1 MAVGRISGQLLKD
14 NLIRSTLPVGEQ
26 NIAFETDL
34 LYIDIINSRIGIKT
48 ANPQYPLDVNG
59 TTRTVNLEVTNTA
72 NISDLTLTGTSI
84 TTTNPVLSI
93 ASPDKILYNNAIVV
107 DDFQISN
114 NLIEITTLNT
124 DLQISPN
131 GTGIVDILSD
141 VEVTGNIY
149 ATGNITADG
158 NITLGDQDTDNVTIN
173 ADINSDLIPE
183 VWQLTDPEV
192 IAGTYAAGDPRYD
205 LGTGAKRW
213 NEMFVSDLTVDN
225 LTVGGN
231 ILVGGLDLTQTPGN
245 IIYVAT
251 NGDNANTGT
260 HQNDPV
266 LTIQQAITLAT
277 AGDLIHIYPGTYT
290 ETFPITVPVGV
301 TIKGESLRSVL
312 IQPTGGTIDQ
322 NAFIL
327 NGETTIEDLTVGNFR
342 FNAGLNRGYA
352 FRYAASF
359 TVTTRSPYIKNVSVI
374 TAGSVTSGSDP
385 RGFNTGDAGKGA
397 YLDGSLATAGSNE
410 ASCLFQNCTF
420 ITPGVDAIT
429 MTNGVRVEWLN
440 SFTYFA
446 NRSLYAVDGVTGLK
460 GTGKTLLKVTGLSG
474 PAVIAGQTITYYD
487 VDNTTVLGTGT
498 IATVDSTKF
507 YLTGKVT
514 GFENAVDR
522 LPKIF
527 TVNGDAQLSTA
538 EFKYG
543 TASLLLDGT
552 GDYLSITT
560 NPDFGYGSGNFTIEF
575 WLRRT
580 SVGNQVIIEQRSATA
595 LNNPMIHIDGGVIK
609 YYAAAA
615 NRITGTTTIAIN
627 TWYHVAV
634 SRNSGVTKLFVN
646 GTQEGSTY
654 SDANNHGV
662 TSTVIVGADYLYAN
676 ALPGY
681 LDDLRITKA
690 ALYTSNFTAPV
701 AELVNT
707 PNTKLLLNFN
717 GTNGSTTITDTVVGA
732 QYISFSGGAIA
743 NSFSNVD
750 YTDFGAEVRSIA
762 SASVYGNYGAYGDG
776 EGVLM
781 YLVGHNFAYIGNG
794 KEVDNDASTAIQ
806 ANEVVELSNA
816 RIFYSSVDHE
826 GNFRVGNLFTVD
838 QDTGAVSFT
847 AASTVLSSA
856 TALTF
861 ISGGNTTVIDGT
873 LIQQNNV
880 RLSGNT
886 IESTSGALN
895 LDADNGQ
902 INLLDNVSIT
912 GDLDVTGDVSIGGNI
927 TIGDQTTDTLSI
939 VAAITSDII
948 PQTTNTYNL
957 GSAAKNW
964 NTVYSSTINVDGN
977 IRIENNLITTQTTN
991 SNLQLSGAGT
1001 GSVEIENFRIND
1013 NTITNTTGDMT
1024 FTPATGVTVF
1034 TGTGSVR
1041 LPAGGDAARPAIP
1054 TAGMIRYNTDSNL
1067 FEGYDGSWTVLQ
1079 GVYDL
1084 DRNTY
1089 ITPEL
1094 TPGAN
1099 DNTIRFYSN
1108 SALVADVNSTRFD
1121 VNTLQVDSIT
1131 ISGNTLTTTGV
1142 NQDLILNA
1150 NGTGIIRI
1158 ENLNFQTNTITNYVT
1173 DAPIIFETTGNGY
1186 VDLSQAGGVRI
1197 PYGLSAQKPTAPVIG
1212 LMRYNQDD
1220 LYVEIYDGANWVS
1233 VAGSGGAVT
1242 LTQAEQFAVEYAL
1255 TLG

>member
-107 DDFQISN
+107 DDLQISN

-124 DLQISPN
+124 DLQISAN

-158 NITLGDQDTDNVTIN
+158 NITLGNQDTDNVTIN
-173 ADINSDLIPE
+173 ADINSDIIPDA
-183 VWQLTDPEV
+183 TD
-192 IAGTYAAGDPRYD
+192 TYD

-301 TIKGESLRSVL
+301 TIKGESLRSVF

-374 TAGSVTSGSDP
+374 TTGSVTSGSDP
-385 RGFNTGDAGKGA
+385 RGFAAGDAGKGA

-440 SFTYFA
+440 SFSYFA
-446 NRSLYAVDGVTGLK
+446 NRSLYAVDGVSGLK
-460 GTGKTLLKVTGLSG
+460 GTGKTLLKVDGLSG
-474 PAVIAGQTITYYD
+474 PAVIAGQTITYKD
-487 VDNTTVLGTGT
+487 VDNVTVLGTGT
-498 IATVDSTKF
+498 IATVDGTKI
-507 YLTGKVT
+507 YLTGKVV
-514 GFENAVDR
+514 GFENALDR
-522 LPKIF
+522 LGK
-527 TVNGDAQLSTA
+527 TVTSHGNAQLNTTIK
-538 EFKYG
+538 KYG
-543 TASLLLDGT
+543 TASLALDGT
-552 GDYLSITT
+552 GDYATLISSV
-560 NPDFGYGSGNFTIEF
+560 DFGFGTGDFTIEGWF
-575 WLRRT
+575 YKTIVSTQYLFDTRSTLNENSIVVQSNGAGNLR
-580 SVGNQVIIEQRSATA
+580 
-595 LNNPMIHIDGGVIK
+595 
-609 YYAAAA
+609 
-615 NRITGTTTIAIN
+615 
-627 TWYHVAV
+627 
-634 SRNSGVTKLFVN
+634 LFVN
-646 GTQEGSTY
+646 GAFVLTSSNTHSNNAWNHLAISRASGVTRFFINGVVSTNTY
-654 SDANNHGV
+654 SDTTNYGSTKPLVIGAQYNGTTAFAGYIDDFRVIKGV
-662 TSTVIVGADYLYAN
+662 
-676 ALPGY
+676 
-681 LDDLRITKA
+681 
-690 ALYTSNFTAPV
+690 ALYTGTFTAPTTQ
-701 AELVNT
+701 LTTT
-707 PNTKLLLNFN
+707 PNTVLLLNFN
-717 GTNGSTTITDTVVGA
+717 GINGSTTFEDTEDGA
-732 QYISFSGGAIA
+732 QFISFSGGATA
-743 NSFSNVD
+743 TSFVNVD

-762 SASVYGNYGAYGDG
+762 SASIYGNYGAYGSG
-776 EGVLM
+776 AGVLM
-781 YLVGHNFAYIGNG
+781 YLIGHNFAYIGSG
-794 KEVDNDASTAIQ
+794 KEVDNDPSTAIQ
-806 ANEVVELSNA
+806 VNEVIELSNA
-816 RIFYSSVDHE
+816 RIFYSSVDHK
-826 GNFRVGNLFTVD
+826 GDYRVGDLFYVNQADGTV
-838 QDTGAVSFT
+838 TFT
-847 AASTVLSSA
+847 SAFTNIASSS
-856 TALTF
+856 TLTF
-861 ISGGNTTVIDGT
+861 TSGGHTTIIDGSY
-873 LIQQNNV
+873 IQQDNV
-880 RLSGNT
+880 KLSGNT
-886 IESTSGALN
+886 IESTTGALN

-948 PQTTNTYNL
+948 PQTNNTYNL

-1041 LPAGGDAARPAIP
+1041 LPAGGDAARPGTPAV
-1054 TAGMIRYNTDSNL
+1054 GMIRYNTDSNL

-1242 LTQAEQFAVEYAL
+1242 LTQAEQFAIEYAL

>member
-93 ASPDKILYNNAIVV
+93 ASPDKILYNNAIIV

-114 NLIEITTLNT
+114 NLIETTTSNT
-124 DLQISPN
+124 DLQISAN

-158 NITLGDQDTDNVTIN
+158 NITLGNQDTDNVTIN
-173 ADINSDLIPE
+173 ADINSDIIPNT
-183 VWQLTDPEV
+183 TD
-192 IAGTYAAGDPRYD
+192 TYD

-301 TIKGESLRSVL
+301 TIKGESLRSVF

-374 TAGSVTSGSDP
+374 TTGSVTSGADP

-446 NRSLYAVDGVTGLK
+446 NRSLYAVDGVSGLK
-460 GTGKTLLKVTGLSG
+460 GTGKTLLKVDGLSG
-474 PAVIAGQTITYYD
+474 PAVIAGQTITYKD
-487 VDNTTVLGTGT
+487 VDNVTVLGTGT
-498 IATVDSTKF
+498 IATVDGTKI
-507 YLTGKVT
+507 YLTGKVV
-514 GFENAVDR
+514 GFENATDR
-522 LPKIF
+522 PGK
-527 TVNGDAQLSTA
+527 TVTSHGNAQLNTTTK
-538 EFKYG
+538 KYG
-543 TASLLLDGT
+543 TASLALDGT
-552 GDYLSITT
+552 GDYATLISSV
-560 NPDFGYGSGNFTIEF
+560 DFAYGAGDFTIEM
-575 WLRRT
+575 WIYRT
-580 SVGNQVIIEQRSATA
+580 AGAGGHILFDQRTA
-595 LNNPMIHIDGGVIK
+595 APTNYAPALVVNASYLLQYNDG
-609 YYAAAA
+609 AA
-615 NRITGTTTIAIN
+615 NVITGATVVAIN

-634 SRNSGVTKLFVN
+634 SRSGTSTKLFLN
-646 GTQEGSTY
+646 GVQEGSTY
-654 SDANNHGV
+654 TDTRNYIQTPFTIGARFDGTLAWHGYIDDFR
-662 TSTVIVGADYLYAN
+662 VIKGV
-676 ALPGY
+676 
-681 LDDLRITKA
+681 
-690 ALYTSNFTAPV
+690 ALYTGTFTAPTTQL
-701 AELVNT
+701 ATT
-707 PNTKLLLNFN
+707 PNTVLLLNFN
-717 GTNGSTTITDTVVGA
+717 GINGSTTFEDTTDGA
-732 QYISFSGGAIA
+732 QYISFSGGATA
-743 NSFSNVD
+743 TSFVNVD

-762 SASVYGNYGAYGDG
+762 SASIYGNYGAYGSG
-776 EGVLM
+776 AGVLM
-781 YLVGHNFAYIGNG
+781 YLIGHNFAYIGLG
-794 KEVDNDASTAIQ
+794 KEVDNDPSTAIQ
-806 ANEVVELSNA
+806 VNEVIELSNA
-816 RIFYSSVDHE
+816 RIFYSSVDHK
-826 GNFRVGNLFTVD
+826 GDFRVGDLFYVNQADGTV
-838 QDTGAVSFT
+838 TFT
-847 AASTVLSSA
+847 SAFTNIASSS
-856 TALTF
+856 TLTF
-861 ISGGNTTVIDGT
+861 TSGGHTTIIDGSY
-873 LIQQNNV
+873 IQQDNV
-880 RLSGNT
+880 KLSGNT
-886 IESTSGALN
+886 IESTTGALN

-1041 LPAGGDAARPAIP
+1041 LPAGGDAARPATP
-1054 TAGMIRYNTDSNL
+1054 TVGMIRYNTDSSL

-1108 SALVADVNSTRFD
+1108 NTLVANVNSTRFD

-1131 ISGNTLTTTGV
+1131 ISGNTLTTTGT

-1173 DAPIIFETTGNGY
+1173 DAPIIFETTGDGY

-1197 PYGLSAQKPTAPVIG
+1197 PYGLSAQKPSAPVIG

>member
-1 MAVGRISGQLLKD
+1 
-14 NLIRSTLPVGEQ
+14 
-26 NIAFETDL
+26 
-34 LYIDIINSRIGIKT
+34 
-48 ANPQYPLDVNG
+48 
-59 TTRTVNLEVTNTA
+59 
-72 NISDLTLTGTSI
+72 
-84 TTTNPVLSI
+84 
-93 ASPDKILYNNAIVV
+93 
-107 DDFQISN
+107 
-114 NLIEITTLNT
+114 
-124 DLQISPN
+124 
-131 GTGIVDILSD
+131 
-141 VEVTGNIY
+141 
-149 ATGNITADG
+149 
-158 NITLGDQDTDNVTIN
+158 
-173 ADINSDLIPE
+173 
-183 VWQLTDPEV
+183 
-192 IAGTYAAGDPRYD
+192 
-205 LGTGAKRW
+205 
-213 NEMFVSDLTVDN
+213 
-225 LTVGGN
+225 
-231 ILVGGLDLTQTPGN
+231 
-245 IIYVAT
+245 
-251 NGDNANTGT
+251 
-260 HQNDPV
+260 
-266 LTIQQAITLAT
+266 
-277 AGDLIHIYPGTYT
+277 
-290 ETFPITVPVGV
+290 
-301 TIKGESLRSVL
+301 
-312 IQPTGGTIDQ
+312 
-322 NAFIL
+322 
-327 NGETTIEDLTVGNFR
+327 
-342 FNAGLNRGYA
+342 
-352 FRYAASF
+352 
-359 TVTTRSPYIKNVSVI
+359 
-374 TAGSVTSGSDP
+374 
-385 RGFNTGDAGKGA
+385 
-397 YLDGSLATAGSNE
+397 
-410 ASCLFQNCTF
+410 
-420 ITPGVDAIT
+420 
-429 MTNGVRVEWLN
+429 
-440 SFTYFA
+440 
-446 NRSLYAVDGVTGLK
+446 
-460 GTGKTLLKVTGLSG
+460 
-474 PAVIAGQTITYYD
+474 
-487 VDNTTVLGTGT
+487 
-498 IATVDSTKF
+498 
-507 YLTGKVT
+507 
-514 GFENAVDR
+514 
-522 LPKIF
+522 
-527 TVNGDAQLSTA
+527 
-538 EFKYG
+538 
-543 TASLLLDGT
+543 
-552 GDYLSITT
+552 
-560 NPDFGYGSGNFTIEF
+560 
-575 WLRRT
+575 
-580 SVGNQVIIEQRSATA
+580 
-595 LNNPMIHIDGGVIK
+595 
-609 YYAAAA
+609 
-615 NRITGTTTIAIN
+615 
-627 TWYHVAV
+627 
-634 SRNSGVTKLFVN
+634 
-646 GTQEGSTY
+646 
-654 SDANNHGV
+654 
-662 TSTVIVGADYLYAN
+662 VIVGADYLYAN

-717 GTNGSTTITDTVVGA
+717 GTNGSTTITDTVAGA
-732 QYISFSGGAIA
+732 QYISFSGGATA

-776 EGVLM
+776 VGVLM

-794 KEVDNDASTAIQ
+794 KEVDNDASTTIQ

-838 QDTGAVSFT
+838 QDTGTVSFT

-861 ISGGNTTVIDGT
+861 ISGGHTTVIDGT
-873 LIQQNNV
+873 LIQQDNV
-880 RLSGNT
+880 KLSGNT

-902 INLLDNVSIT
+902 INLLDNVIIT
-912 GDLDVTGDVSIGGNI
+912 GDLAVTGDVSIGGNI

-1041 LPAGGDAARPAIP
+1041 LPAGGDAARPITP
-1054 TAGMIRYNTDSNL
+1054 TVGMIRYNTDSNL

-1186 VDLSQAGGVRI
+1186 VDLSQAGGVVI
-1197 PYGLSAQKPTAPVIG
+1197 PYGLSAQKPTVPVIG

>member
-93 ASPDKILYNNAIVV
+93 ASPDKILYNNAIIV

-114 NLIEITTLNT
+114 NLIETTTSNT
-124 DLQISPN
+124 DLQISAN

-158 NITLGDQDTDNVTIN
+158 NITLGNQDTDNVTIN
-173 ADINSDLIPE
+173 ADINSDIIPNT
-183 VWQLTDPEV
+183 TD
-192 IAGTYAAGDPRYD
+192 TYD

-301 TIKGESLRSVL
+301 TIKGESLRSVF

-374 TAGSVTSGSDP
+374 TTGSVTSGADP

-440 SFTYFA
+440 SFSYFA
-446 NRSLYAVDGVTGLK
+446 NRSLYAVDGVSGLK
-460 GTGKTLLKVTGLSG
+460 GTGKTLLKVDGLSG
-474 PAVIAGQTITYYD
+474 PAVIAGQTITYKD
-487 VDNTTVLGTGT
+487 VDNVTVLGTGT
-498 IATVDSTKF
+498 IATVDGTKI
-507 YLTGKVT
+507 YLTGKVV
-514 GFENAVDR
+514 GFENATDR
-522 LPKIF
+522 IGK
-527 TVNGDAQLSTA
+527 TVTSHGNAQLNTTTK
-538 EFKYG
+538 KYG
-543 TASLLLDGT
+543 TASLALDGT
-552 GDYLSITT
+552 GDYATLISSA
-560 NPDFGYGSGNFTIEF
+560 DFGFGTGNFTIEGWF
-575 WLRRT
+575 YKTAVATQYLFDTRTTLNENSIAVQSNGGGNLR
-580 SVGNQVIIEQRSATA
+580 
-595 LNNPMIHIDGGVIK
+595 
-609 YYAAAA
+609 
-615 NRITGTTTIAIN
+615 
-627 TWYHVAV
+627 
-634 SRNSGVTKLFVN
+634 LFVN
-646 GTQEGSTY
+646 GVFVLTS
-654 SDANNHGV
+654 SNNHTNNAWNHLAICRASGV
-662 TSTVIVGADYLYAN
+662 TRFFINGVASTATYTDTTNYGTAKPLVVGAQYNGTTAF
-676 ALPGY
+676 AGY
-681 LDDLRITKA
+681 IDDFRVIKGV
-690 ALYTSNFTAPV
+690 ALYTGTFTAPTTQ
-701 AELVNT
+701 LTTT
-707 PNTKLLLNFN
+707 PNTVLLLNFN
-717 GTNGSTTITDTVVGA
+717 GINGSTTFEDTTDGA
-732 QYISFSGGAIA
+732 QYISFSGGATA
-743 NSFSNVD
+743 TSFVNVD

-762 SASVYGNYGAYGDG
+762 SASVYGNYGAYGSG
-776 EGVLM
+776 AGVLM
-781 YLVGHNFAYIGNG
+781 YLIGHNFAYIGSG
-794 KEVDNDASTAIQ
+794 KEVDNDPSTAIQ
-806 ANEVVELSNA
+806 VNEVIELSNA
-816 RIFYSSVDHE
+816 RIFYSSVDHK
-826 GNFRVGNLFTVD
+826 GDFRVGDLFYVNQADGTV
-838 QDTGAVSFT
+838 TFT
-847 AASTVLSSA
+847 SAFTNIASSS
-856 TALTF
+856 TLTF
-861 ISGGNTTVIDGT
+861 TSGGHTTIIDGSY
-873 LIQQNNV
+873 IQQDNV
-880 RLSGNT
+880 KLSGNT
-886 IESTSGALN
+886 IESTTGALN

-1041 LPAGGDAARPAIP
+1041 LPAGGDAARPATP
-1054 TAGMIRYNTDSNL
+1054 TVGMIRYNTDSSL

-1108 SALVADVNSTRFD
+1108 NTLVANVNSTRFD

-1131 ISGNTLTTTGV
+1131 ISGNTLTTTGT

-1173 DAPIIFETTGNGY
+1173 DAPIIFETTGDGY

-1197 PYGLSAQKPTAPVIG
+1197 PYGLSAQKPSAPVIG

-1242 LTQAEQFAVEYAL
+1242 LTQAEQFAIEYAL

>member
-93 ASPDKILYNNAIVV
+93 ASPDKILYNNAIIV

-114 NLIEITTLNT
+114 NLIETTTSNT
-124 DLQISPN
+124 DLQISAN

-158 NITLGDQDTDNVTIN
+158 NITLGNQDTDNVTIN
-173 ADINSDLIPE
+173 ADINSDIIPNT
-183 VWQLTDPEV
+183 TD
-192 IAGTYAAGDPRYD
+192 TYD

-301 TIKGESLRSVL
+301 TIKGESLRSVF

-374 TAGSVTSGSDP
+374 TTGSVTSGADP

-446 NRSLYAVDGVTGLK
+446 NRSLYAVDGVSGLK
-460 GTGKTLLKVTGLSG
+460 GTGKTLLKVDGLSG
-474 PAVIAGQTITYYD
+474 PAVIAGQTITYKD
-487 VDNTTVLGTGT
+487 VDNVTVLGTGT
-498 IATVDSTKF
+498 IATVDGTKI
-507 YLTGKVT
+507 YLTGKVV
-514 GFENAVDR
+514 GFENATDR
-522 LPKIF
+522 IGK
-527 TVNGDAQLSTA
+527 TVTSHGNAQLNTTTK
-538 EFKYG
+538 KYG
-543 TASLLLDGT
+543 TASLALDGT
-552 GDYLSITT
+552 GDYATLISSV
-560 NPDFGYGSGNFTIEF
+560 DFAYGAGDFTIEM
-575 WLRRT
+575 WVYRT
-580 SVGNQVIIEQRSATA
+580 AGGGNQILFDQRTATPTNYAPA
-595 LNNPMIHIDGGVIK
+595 LVVNGSHILQYNDG
-609 YYAAAA
+609 AA
-615 NRITGTTTIAIN
+615 NVITGATVLAIN

-634 SRNSGVTKLFVN
+634 SRSGTSTKLFLN
-646 GTQEGSTY
+646 GVQEGSTY
-654 SDANNHGV
+654 TDTRNYIQTPFTIGARFDGTLGWHGYIDDFR
-662 TSTVIVGADYLYAN
+662 VIKGV
-676 ALPGY
+676 
-681 LDDLRITKA
+681 
-690 ALYTSNFTAPV
+690 ALYTGTFTAPTTQLT
-701 AELVNT
+701 AT
-707 PNTKLLLNFN
+707 PNTALLLNFN
-717 GTNGSTTITDTVVGA
+717 GINGSTTFEDTTDGA
-732 QYISFSGGAIA
+732 QYISFSGGATA
-743 NSFSNVD
+743 TSFVNVD

-762 SASVYGNYGAYGDG
+762 SASIYGNYGAYGSG
-776 EGVLM
+776 AGVLM
-781 YLVGHNFAYIGNG
+781 YLIGHNFAYIGSG
-794 KEVDNDASTAIQ
+794 KEVDNDPSTAIQ
-806 ANEVVELSNA
+806 INEVIELSNA
-816 RIFYSSVDHE
+816 RIFYSSVDHK
-826 GNFRVGNLFTVD
+826 GDYRVGDLFYVNQADGTI
-838 QDTGAVSFT
+838 TFT
-847 AASTVLSSA
+847 SAFTNIASTSS
-856 TALTF
+856 LTF
-861 ISGGNTTVIDGT
+861 TSGGHTTIIDGSY
-873 LIQQNNV
+873 IQQDNV
-880 RLSGNT
+880 KLSGNT
-886 IESTSGALN
+886 IESTTGALN

-912 GDLDVTGDVSIGGNI
+912 GDLDVTGNLTIGGNI
-927 TIGDQTTDTLSI
+927 TIGDAATDTLSI
-939 VAAITSDII
+939 VAAVTSDII
-948 PQTTNTYNL
+948 PQTNNLYNL
-957 GSAAKNW
+957 GSPLKNW

-1041 LPAGGDAARPAIP
+1041 LPAGGDAGRPGTP
-1054 TAGMIRYNTDSNL
+1054 SLGMIRYNTDSNL
-1067 FEGYDGSWTVLQ
+1067 FEGYNGSWVALQ

-1089 ITPEL
+1089 ITAEL

-1142 NQDLILNA
+1142 NQNLILNA
-1150 NGTGIIRI
+1150 NGTGFIRI
-1158 ENLNFQTNTITNYVT
+1158 ENLNFQGNTITNTVT
-1173 DAPIIFETTGNGY
+1173 NAPIVFETTGDGY
-1186 VDLSQAGGVRI
+1186 VDVSQAGGFVI
-1197 PYGLSAQKPTAPVIG
+1197 PYGNSGSRPSAPTVGIT
-1212 LMRYNQDD
+1212 RYNTADSR
-1220 LYVEIYDGANWVS
+1220 VEIFDGADWVS
-1233 VAGSGGAVT
+1233 VAGSSGAVSLLDAT
-1242 LTQAEQFAVEYAL
+1242 ELSVKYAL

>member
-59 TTRTVNLEVTNTA
+59 TTRTVDLEVTNTA

-107 DDFQISN
+107 DDLQISN
-114 NLIEITTLNT
+114 NLIEITTLDT
-124 DLQISPN
+124 DLQISAN

-158 NITLGDQDTDNVTIN
+158 NITLGNQDTDNVTIN
-173 ADINSDLIPE
+173 ADINSDIIPDA
-183 VWQLTDPEV
+183 TD
-192 IAGTYAAGDPRYD
+192 TYD

-301 TIKGESLRSVL
+301 TIKGESLRSVF

-374 TAGSVTSGSDP
+374 TTGSVTSGADP

-446 NRSLYAVDGVTGLK
+446 NRSLYAVDGVSGLK
-460 GTGKTLLKVTGLSG
+460 GTGKTLLKVDGLSG
-474 PAVIAGQTITYYD
+474 PAVIAGQTITYKD
-487 VDNTTVLGTGT
+487 VDNVTVLGTGT
-498 IATVDSTKF
+498 IATVDGTKI
-507 YLTGKVT
+507 YLTGKVV
-514 GFENAVDR
+514 GFENATDR
-522 LPKIF
+522 IGK
-527 TVNGDAQLSTA
+527 TVTPHGNAQLNTTTK
-538 EFKYG
+538 KYG
-543 TASLLLDGT
+543 TASLALDGT
-552 GDYLSITT
+552 GDYATLISSV
-560 NPDFGYGSGNFTIEF
+560 DFAYGAGDFTIEM
-575 WLRRT
+575 WIYRT
-580 SVGNQVIIEQRSATA
+580 AGAGGHILFDQRTA
-595 LNNPMIHIDGGVIK
+595 APTNYAPALVVNASHLLQYNDG
-609 YYAAAA
+609 AA
-615 NRITGTTTIAIN
+615 NVITGTTVVAIN

-634 SRNSGVTKLFVN
+634 SRSGTSTKLFLN
-646 GTQEGSTY
+646 GVQEGSTY
-654 SDANNHGV
+654 TDTRNYIQTPFTIGARFDGTLAWHGYIDDFR
-662 TSTVIVGADYLYAN
+662 VIKGV
-676 ALPGY
+676 
-681 LDDLRITKA
+681 
-690 ALYTSNFTAPV
+690 ALYTGTFTAPTTQL
-701 AELVNT
+701 ATT
-707 PNTKLLLNFN
+707 PNTVLLLNFN
-717 GTNGSTTITDTVVGA
+717 GINGSTTFEDTTDGA
-732 QYISFSGGAIA
+732 QYISFSGGATA
-743 NSFSNVD
+743 TSFVNVD

-762 SASVYGNYGAYGDG
+762 SASIYGNYGAYGSG
-776 EGVLM
+776 AGVLM
-781 YLVGHNFAYIGNG
+781 YLIGHNFAYIGSG
-794 KEVDNDASTAIQ
+794 KEVDNDPSTTIQ
-806 ANEVVELSNA
+806 VNEVIELSNA
-816 RIFYSSVDHE
+816 RIFYSSVDHK
-826 GNFRVGNLFTVD
+826 GDFRVGDLFYVNQADGTV
-838 QDTGAVSFT
+838 TFT
-847 AASTVLSSA
+847 SAFTNIASSS
-856 TALTF
+856 TLTF
-861 ISGGNTTVIDGT
+861 TSGGHTTIIDGSY
-873 LIQQNNV
+873 IQQDNV
-880 RLSGNT
+880 KLSGNT
-886 IESTSGALN
+886 IESTTGALN

-1013 NTITNTTGDMT
+1013 NTITNTVGDMT

-1041 LPAGGDAARPAIP
+1041 LPAGGDAARPATP
-1054 TAGMIRYNTDSNL
+1054 TVGMIRYNTDSSL

-1108 SALVADVNSTRFD
+1108 NTLVANVNSTRFD

-1131 ISGNTLTTTGV
+1131 ISGNTLTTTGT

-1173 DAPIIFETTGNGY
+1173 DAPIIFETTGDGY

-1197 PYGLSAQKPTAPVIG
+1197 PYGLSAQKPSAPVIG

-1220 LYVEIYDGANWVS
+1220 LYVEIYDGSNWVS

-1242 LTQAEQFAVEYAL
+1242 LTQAEQFAIEYAL

>member
-59 TTRTVNLEVTNTA
+59 TTRTVDLEVTNTA

-107 DDFQISN
+107 DDLQISN

-124 DLQISPN
+124 DLQISAN

-158 NITLGDQDTDNVTIN
+158 NITLGNQDTDNVTIN
-173 ADINSDLIPE
+173 ADINSDIIPDA
-183 VWQLTDPEV
+183 TD
-192 IAGTYAAGDPRYD
+192 TYD

-301 TIKGESLRSVL
+301 TIKGESLRSVF

-374 TAGSVTSGSDP
+374 TTGSVTSGSDP
-385 RGFNTGDAGKGA
+385 RGFAAGDAGKGA

-446 NRSLYAVDGVTGLK
+446 NRSLYAVDGVSGLK
-460 GTGKTLLKVTGLSG
+460 GTGKTLLKVDGLSG
-474 PAVIAGQTITYYD
+474 PAVIAGQTITYKD
-487 VDNTTVLGTGT
+487 VDNVTVLGTGT
-498 IATVDSTKF
+498 IATVDGTKI
-507 YLTGKVT
+507 YLTGKVV

-522 LPKIF
+522 LPKTF

-538 EFKYG
+538 QFKYG

-580 SVGNQVIIEQRSATA
+580 SVGNQVIIEQRSASA

-615 NRITGTTTIAIN
+615 NRITGTTTIAIKVLN
-627 TWYHVAV
+627 ISV
-634 SRNSGVTKLFVN
+634 SL
-646 GTQEGSTY
+646 EEP
-654 SDANNHGV
+654 
-662 TSTVIVGADYLYAN
+662 
-676 ALPGY
+676 LP
-681 LDDLRITKA
+681 
-690 ALYTSNFTAPV
+690 PV
-701 AELVNT
+701 
-707 PNTKLLLNFN
+707 LL
-717 GTNGSTTITDTVVGA
+717 
-732 QYISFSGGAIA
+732 
-743 NSFSNVD
+743 
-750 YTDFGAEVRSIA
+750 
-762 SASVYGNYGAYGDG
+762 
-776 EGVLM
+776 M
-781 YLVGHNFAYIGNG
+781 
-794 KEVDNDASTAIQ
+794 
-806 ANEVVELSNA
+806 
-816 RIFYSSVDHE
+816 
-826 GNFRVGNLFTVD
+826 
-838 QDTGAVSFT
+838 
-847 AASTVLSSA
+847 
-856 TALTF
+856 
-861 ISGGNTTVIDGT
+861 
-873 LIQQNNV
+873 
-880 RLSGNT
+880 
-886 IESTSGALN
+886 
-895 LDADNGQ
+895 
-902 INLLDNVSIT
+902 
-912 GDLDVTGDVSIGGNI
+912 
-927 TIGDQTTDTLSI
+927 
-939 VAAITSDII
+939 
-948 PQTTNTYNL
+948 
-957 GSAAKNW
+957 W
-964 NTVYSSTINVDGN
+964 
-977 IRIENNLITTQTTN
+977 TTQT
-991 SNLQLSGAGT
+991 L
-1001 GSVEIENFRIND
+1001 
-1013 NTITNTTGDMT
+1013 
-1024 FTPATGVTVF
+1024 
-1034 TGTGSVR
+1034 
-1041 LPAGGDAARPAIP
+1041 
-1054 TAGMIRYNTDSNL
+1054 
-1067 FEGYDGSWTVLQ
+1067 
-1079 GVYDL
+1079 
-1084 DRNTY
+1084 
-1089 ITPEL
+1089 
-1094 TPGAN
+1094 
-1099 DNTIRFYSN
+1099 
-1108 SALVADVNSTRFD
+1108 
-1121 VNTLQVDSIT
+1121 
-1131 ISGNTLTTTGV
+1131 
-1142 NQDLILNA
+1142 
-1150 NGTGIIRI
+1150 
-1158 ENLNFQTNTITNYVT
+1158 
-1173 DAPIIFETTGNGY
+1173 
-1186 VDLSQAGGVRI
+1186 
-1197 PYGLSAQKPTAPVIG
+1197 AQK
-1212 LMRYNQDD
+1212 
-1220 LYVEIYDGANWVS
+1220 
-1233 VAGSGGAVT
+1233 
-1242 LTQAEQFAVEYAL
+1242 
-1255 TLG
+1255 

>member
-93 ASPDKILYNNAIVV
+93 ASPDKILYNNAIIV

-114 NLIEITTLNT
+114 NLIETTTSNT
-124 DLQISPN
+124 DLQISAN

-158 NITLGDQDTDNVTIN
+158 NITLGNQDTDNVTIN
-173 ADINSDLIPE
+173 ADINSDIIPNT
-183 VWQLTDPEV
+183 TD
-192 IAGTYAAGDPRYD
+192 TYD

-301 TIKGESLRSVL
+301 TIKGESLRSVF

-374 TAGSVTSGSDP
+374 TTGSVTSGADP

-446 NRSLYAVDGVTGLK
+446 NRSLYAVDGVSGLK
-460 GTGKTLLKVTGLSG
+460 GTGKTLLKVDGLSG
-474 PAVIAGQTITYYD
+474 PAVIAGQTITYKD
-487 VDNTTVLGTGT
+487 VDNVTVLGTGT
-498 IATVDSTKF
+498 IAAVDGTKI
-507 YLTGKVT
+507 YLTGKVV
-514 GFENAVDR
+514 GFENATDR
-522 LPKIF
+522 PGK
-527 TVNGDAQLSTA
+527 TVTSHGNAQLNTTTK
-538 EFKYG
+538 KYG
-543 TASLLLDGT
+543 TASLALDGT
-552 GDYLSITT
+552 GDYATLISSV
-560 NPDFGYGSGNFTIEF
+560 DFAYGAGDFTIEM
-575 WLRRT
+575 WIYRT
-580 SVGNQVIIEQRSATA
+580 AGAGGHILFDQRTA
-595 LNNPMIHIDGGVIK
+595 APTNYAPALVVNASHLLQYNDG
-609 YYAAAA
+609 AA
-615 NRITGTTTIAIN
+615 NVITGSTVVAIN

-634 SRNSGVTKLFVN
+634 SRSGTSTKLFLN
-646 GTQEGSTY
+646 GVQEGSTY
-654 SDANNHGV
+654 TDTRNYIQTPFTIGARFDGTLAWHGYIDDFR
-662 TSTVIVGADYLYAN
+662 VIKGV
-676 ALPGY
+676 
-681 LDDLRITKA
+681 
-690 ALYTSNFTAPV
+690 ALYTGTFTAPTTQL
-701 AELVNT
+701 ATT
-707 PNTKLLLNFN
+707 PNTVLLLNFN
-717 GTNGSTTITDTVVGA
+717 GINGSTTFEDTTDGA
-732 QYISFSGGAIA
+732 QYISFSGGATA
-743 NSFSNVD
+743 TSFVNVD

-762 SASVYGNYGAYGDG
+762 SASIYGNYGAYGSG
-776 EGVLM
+776 AGVLM
-781 YLVGHNFAYIGNG
+781 YLIGHNFAYIGSG
-794 KEVDNDASTAIQ
+794 KEVDNDPSTAIQ
-806 ANEVVELSNA
+806 VNEVIELSNA
-816 RIFYSSVDHE
+816 RIFYSSVDHK
-826 GNFRVGNLFTVD
+826 GDFRVGDLFYVNQADGTV
-838 QDTGAVSFT
+838 TFT
-847 AASTVLSSA
+847 SAFTNIASSS
-856 TALTF
+856 TLTF
-861 ISGGNTTVIDGT
+861 TSGGHTTIIDGSY
-873 LIQQNNV
+873 IQQDNV
-880 RLSGNT
+880 KLSGNT
-886 IESTSGALN
+886 IESTTGALN

-1041 LPAGGDAARPAIP
+1041 LPAGGDAARPATP
-1054 TAGMIRYNTDSNL
+1054 TVGMIRYNTDSSL

-1108 SALVADVNSTRFD
+1108 NTLVANVNSTRFD

-1131 ISGNTLTTTGV
+1131 ISGNTLTTTGT

-1173 DAPIIFETTGNGY
+1173 DAPIIFETTGDGY

-1197 PYGLSAQKPTAPVIG
+1197 PYGLSAQKPSAPVIG

>member
-59 TTRTVNLEVTNTA
+59 TTRTVDLEVTNTA

-107 DDFQISN
+107 DDLQISN

-124 DLQISPN
+124 DLQISAN

-158 NITLGDQDTDNVTIN
+158 NITLGNQDTDNVTIN
-173 ADINSDLIPE
+173 ADINSDIIPDA
-183 VWQLTDPEV
+183 TD
-192 IAGTYAAGDPRYD
+192 TYD

-301 TIKGESLRSVL
+301 TIKGESLRSVF

-374 TAGSVTSGSDP
+374 TTGSVTSGSDP
-385 RGFNTGDAGKGA
+385 RGFAAGDAGKGA

-446 NRSLYAVDGVTGLK
+446 NRSLYAVDGVSGLK
-460 GTGKTLLKVTGLSG
+460 GTGKTLLKVDGLSG
-474 PAVIAGQTITYYD
+474 PAVIAGQTITYKD
-487 VDNTTVLGTGT
+487 VDNVTVLGTGT
-498 IATVDSTKF
+498 IATVDGTKI
-507 YLTGKVT
+507 YLTGKVV
-514 GFENAVDR
+514 GFENALDR
-522 LPKIF
+522 PGK
-527 TVNGDAQLSTA
+527 TVTSHGNAQLNTTTK
-538 EFKYG
+538 KYG
-543 TASLLLDGT
+543 TASLALDGT
-552 GDYLSITT
+552 GDYATLISSV
-560 NPDFGYGSGNFTIEF
+560 DFGFGTGDFTIEGWF
-575 WLRRT
+575 YKTIVSTQYLFDTRSTLNENSIAVQSNGAGNLR
-580 SVGNQVIIEQRSATA
+580 
-595 LNNPMIHIDGGVIK
+595 
-609 YYAAAA
+609 
-615 NRITGTTTIAIN
+615 
-627 TWYHVAV
+627 
-634 SRNSGVTKLFVN
+634 LFVN
-646 GTQEGSTY
+646 GAFVLTSSNTHSNNAWNHLAISRASGVTRFFINGVVSTNTY
-654 SDANNHGV
+654 SDTTNYGSTKPLVIGAQYNGTTAFAGYIDDFRVIKGV
-662 TSTVIVGADYLYAN
+662 
-676 ALPGY
+676 
-681 LDDLRITKA
+681 
-690 ALYTSNFTAPV
+690 ALYTGTFTAPTTQ
-701 AELVNT
+701 LTTT
-707 PNTKLLLNFN
+707 PNTVLLLNFN
-717 GTNGSTTITDTVVGA
+717 GINGSTTFEDITDGA
-732 QYISFSGGAIA
+732 QYISFSGGATA
-743 NSFSNVD
+743 TSFVNVD

-762 SASVYGNYGAYGDG
+762 SASIYGNYGAYGSG
-776 EGVLM
+776 AGVLM
-781 YLVGHNFAYIGNG
+781 YLIGHNFAYIGSG
-794 KEVDNDASTAIQ
+794 KEVDNDPLTAIQ
-806 ANEVVELSNA
+806 VNEVIELSNA
-816 RIFYSSVDHE
+816 RIFYSSVDHK
-826 GNFRVGNLFTVD
+826 GDFRVGDLFYVNQADGTV
-838 QDTGAVSFT
+838 TFT
-847 AASTVLSSA
+847 SAFTNIASSS
-856 TALTF
+856 TLTF
-861 ISGGNTTVIDGT
+861 TSGGHTTIIDGSY
-873 LIQQNNV
+873 IQQDNV
-880 RLSGNT
+880 KLSGNT

-1041 LPAGGDAARPAIP
+1041 LPAGGDAARPATP

-1108 SALVADVNSTRFD
+1108 SALVANVNSTRFD

-1197 PYGLSAQKPTAPVIG
+1197 PYGLSTQKPTVPVIG

-1242 LTQAEQFAVEYAL
+1242 LTQAEQFAIEYAL